1 MEKSN
6 QEQVMAAR
14 AQLESELAS
23 ICREICTDE
32 VPENAHVYGRHHVVS
47 FPQIISLEQ
56 LVGTHLN
63 KAKELSAPIFAADPQ
78 PLIAE
83 IRTSYPAY
91 EAGGVHIGYLIRH
104 ALFKSIKGLA
114 LKDAA
119 KREIESSLHAAADP
133 AVKAEF
139 EQWYR
144 EEVSTEPADLEKWN
158 NSLYIHESTHQYFAG
173 FIGGLGRRN
182 AAVEA
187 ALAERAQNVQPR
199 LDALINQ
206 VSAQLERSRQALG
219 STNSGKQG

>member
-6 QEQVMAAR
+6 AAQVLVAR
-14 AQLESELAS
+14 AQLQSELAA
-23 ICREICTDE
+23 ICGEICTDE

-56 LVGTHLN
+56 LVATHLN

-104 ALFKSIKGLA
+104 ALFQSIKGLA
-114 LKDAA
+114 FKDAA
-119 KREIESSLHAAADP
+119 NRGVEPPLPAAVDP
-133 AVKAEF
+133 AVKVEF

-144 EEVSTEPADLEKWN
+144 EEISTEPADLEKWN
-158 NSLYIHESTHQYFAG
+158 NSLYMHESTHQFFVG
-173 FIGGLGRRN
+173 FLGGLERRK